1 LHAKRHGPVVA
12 LLFHSVST
20 GLSTGSQ
27 AAIHNDLGLG
37 CDIEVLAI
45 GNGLLRKEEQDS
57 SLRKQ
62 APPT

>member
-1 LHAKRHGPVVA
+1 
-12 LLFHSVST
+12 
-20 GLSTGSQ
+20 
-27 AAIHNDLGLG
+27 LGLG